1 MKLEI
6 EAKQE
11 LERQKAKL
19 LTLLCQGKGVESQT
33 MEVL

>member
-6 EAKQE
+6 EAKHE

-19 LTLLCQGKGVESQT
+19 LTLLCQGKGIESQT
-33 MEVL
+33 MDVL